1 MRHMLLA
8 AAVLV
13 PSLARAEV
21 STAYEPGIVPEGM
34 NAFIARRRSV
44 HVSLLGTSQV
54 TLGRDTELATYLL
67 ADLVLFPNLRVEH
80 QLAESDGG
88 AASILLG
95 AGAGALPLA
104 MAFAMPLPG
113 AIVAG
118 AGVGVI
124 WGSLQSATLVLTGRS
139 PSRGYSVSVNGGGF
153 AAEGGFAAAG
163 IGVGAGGGG
172 AGGAGG
178 TTSDSGHRFGATAG
192 IEFDKTFGERDA
204 LVVALDGWLVN
215 PSKMTEAP
223 GVLYPRVTWAHRF
236 AHWQLTGG
244 AYALIDLPKAEGLK
258 SKMPV
263 APFINVAWNH

>member
-1 MRHMLLA
+1 MRHLLLA

-13 PSLARAEV
+13 PSLAHAEV

-67 ADLVLFPNLRVEH
+67 ADVLLFPNLRVER
-80 QLAESDGG
+80 QLAEGEGG

-95 AGAGALPLA
+95 AGAGALPVPL
-104 MAFAMPLPG
+104 AFAMPLPG
-113 AIVAG
+113 GVVAG
-118 AGVGVI
+118 AGVGVM
-124 WGSLQSATLVLTGRS
+124 WGALQSATLVLTGRS

-153 AAEGGFAAAG
+153 AAEGGFALV
-163 IGVGAGGGG
+163 GVGVAAGGGG
-172 AGGAGG
+172 AGGGG
-178 TTSDSGHRFGATAG
+178 GATADSSHRFGATAG
-192 IEFDKTFGERDA
+192 VELDKTFGERDA
-204 LVVALDGWLVN
+204 LVVALDGWFVN
-215 PSKMTEAP
+215 PSKMTDAP
-223 GVLYPRVTWAHRF
+223 GVVYPRVTWAHRF

-244 AYALIDLPKAEGLK
+244 AYALVDLPKAESLK